1 MDRAKARKLAWS
13 YRHMA
18 KYCMTAADQI
28 IKAAAEIKPDQDDD
42 TDMEHI
48 DQVFN
53 ALAKLQR
60 QVQLDL
66 HSVLV
71 DIGIVAKRR
80 AKHAAGKRTR

>member
-1 MDRAKARKLAWS
+1 MDKTEANKLAWS
-13 YRHMA
+13 YRRMA
-18 KYCMTAADQI
+18 QRYISAADQI
-28 IKAAAEIKPDQDDD
+28 IKVAAEIQPDQDDD
-42 TDMEHI
+42 ADMEHI

-71 DIGIVAKRR
+71 DIGIVANRR
-80 AKHAAGKRTR
+80 AKHADKRAR

>member
-1 MDRAKARKLAWS
+1 MDIAKARRLSWS

-18 KYCMTAADQI
+18 KHYMSAADQI
-28 IKAAAEIKPDQDDD
+28 IKAAAEIQPDQDDD

-53 ALAKLQR
+53 ILVKLR
-60 QVQLDL
+60 RYVDEDL

-80 AKHAAGKRTR
+80 AKHAGKRAR

>member
-1 MDRAKARKLAWS
+1 
-13 YRHMA
+13 MA

-28 IKAAAEIKPDQDDD
+28 IKAAEIQSDQDDD
-42 TDMEHI
+42 TDMEHL

-60 QVQLDL
+60 QLHLDL
-66 HSVLV
+66 HSALV

-80 AKHAAGKRTR
+80 AKHAEKRAR

>member
-1 MDRAKARKLAWS
+1 MDRAEASKLAWS

-18 KYCMTAADQI
+18 KHYMSAANQI
-28 IKAAAEIKPDQDDD
+28 IKSEAEIQSDQDDD

-80 AKHAAGKRTR
+80 AKHANKRAR

>member
-28 IKAAAEIKPDQDDD
+28 IKAAEIQSDQDDD

-53 ALAKLQR
+53 TLAKLQR

-80 AKHAAGKRTR
+80 AKHADQRAR

>member
-18 KYCMTAADQI
+18 KYCLTAADQI
-28 IKAAAEIKPDQDDD
+28 IKAAEIQSDQDDD
-42 TDMEHI
+42 TDMEHL

-60 QVQLDL
+60 QLHLDL

-80 AKHAAGKRTR
+80 AKHADKRAR

>member
-1 MDRAKARKLAWS
+1 MDRAEASKLAWS

-18 KYCMTAADQI
+18 KHYMSAADQI
-28 IKAAAEIKPDQDDD
+28 IKAAAEIQPDQDDD
-42 TDMEHI
+42 TDMEPI

-66 HSVLV
+66 HSVMV

-80 AKHAAGKRTR
+80 AKHAGKRSR

>member
-28 IKAAAEIKPDQDDD
+28 IKAAEIQSDQDDD
-42 TDMEHI
+42 TDMEHL

-53 ALAKLQR
+53 ALAKLKR
-60 QVQLDL
+60 QLHLDL

-80 AKHAAGKRTR
+80 AKHADKRAR